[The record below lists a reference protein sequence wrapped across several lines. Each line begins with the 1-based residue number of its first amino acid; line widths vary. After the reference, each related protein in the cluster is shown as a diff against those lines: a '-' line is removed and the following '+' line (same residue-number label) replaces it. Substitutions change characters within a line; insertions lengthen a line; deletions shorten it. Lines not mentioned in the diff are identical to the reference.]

1 MPHRVLDHLAVVVPS
16 IEEARP
22 LWERLSGAP
31 GSEVELLPDQGV
43 RVAFFGKVELVE
55 PVEADSGVARFL
67 ARRGAALHHMAW
79 RVADLEAELRTLE
92 AEGVEL
98 IDRTP
103 RPGAGGHRVAFLHPR
118 STGGIL
124 VELVEG
130 DAGDPDP
137 TS

>member
-31 GSEVELLPDQGV
+31 GSEVEALPDQGV
-43 RVAFFGKVELVE
+43 QVAFFGKVELVE
-55 PVEADSGVARFL
+55 PVEADTGVARFL
-67 ARRGAALHHMAW
+67 ARRGSALHHVAW
-79 RVADLEAELRTLE
+79 RVADLDAELRALE

-103 RPGAGGHRVAFLHPR
+103 RAGAAGHRVAFLHPR

-130 DAGDPDP
+130 DAEDPAP
-137 TS
+137 AP